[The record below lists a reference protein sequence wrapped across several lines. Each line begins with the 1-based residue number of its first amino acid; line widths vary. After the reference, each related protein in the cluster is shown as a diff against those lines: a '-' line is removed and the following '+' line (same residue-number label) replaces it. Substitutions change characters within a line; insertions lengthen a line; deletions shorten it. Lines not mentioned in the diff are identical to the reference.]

1 MLYQYL
7 LDDVARKR
15 LNPQQN
21 KQRQQQPGSRDEYVE
36 SPSGELVRSPRTN
49 ESTNFGL
56 FRARSAP
63 RGKKAFHYPLNVVQ
77 KGSPCEQ
84 IEDESLPSSPQLPDF
99 AVTRTG
105 KSEVKRGNA
114 RLTM

>member
-49 ESTNFGL
+49 ESSNFGL

-63 RGKKAFHYPLNVVQ
+63 RRKKAFHYPLNAVHQGASTEHV
-77 KGSPCEQ
+77 
-84 IEDESLPSSPQLPDF
+84 EDESLPSSPQLSDF
-99 AVTRTG
+99 AVTRNG
-105 KSEVKRGNA
+105 KSEVRRGDA
-114 RLTM
+114 RLTL